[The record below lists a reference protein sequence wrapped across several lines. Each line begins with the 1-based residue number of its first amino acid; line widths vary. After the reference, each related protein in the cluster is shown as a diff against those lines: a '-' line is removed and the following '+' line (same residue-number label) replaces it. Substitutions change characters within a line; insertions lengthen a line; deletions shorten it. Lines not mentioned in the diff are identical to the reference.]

1 MLVLGVGELWGQ
13 TKVSDGVYY
22 IKNSNEG
29 GDKWYLWPA
38 ITVTK
43 NGNNFQ
49 YAYKYLTTHDG
60 KTADAVDQDGVVYP
74 AHDDT
79 YCRWIVKNT
88 EGKIQLINP
97 KLNKYVVIPQ
107 NKVLNSGKDVVFA
120 DEPTGNAINY
130 SYFVLNNDN
139 SPYKISPPSG
149 LDGINYG
156 DKDASAFSFNSKNGT
171 DRTWLTWSSQNS
183 NIPHLN
189 DNSVNGLIQF
199 YSSGT
204 PTWSFELVTLEEP
217 TISDVNP
224 ETNQVTVIGPDWLP
238 EGYKIHYTFSADEE
252 PDNPTATSSEMTDG
266 EFTVPV
272 AGTLKVVVVR
282 YGVVLSAVKSKFVE
296 PQCKTPVITYSA
308 VTGKVSI
315 TSDTPNAIIYYT
327 LDESD
332 PASSSTREQYTAP
345 FSVADRA
352 TVKAI
357 ATKSGFKNSEI
368 ASVRLVLNPTI
379 TLAENELTYNGSA
392 KEPAVNIVKNGDT
405 TIPAS
410 EYTVTYSN
418 NINAGNEAVVKI
430 TDAEGGDYI
439 VYGSKTFTINPA
451 GVTLTANSGTEA
463 YDGTEKTVTGFA
475 SSVNGLTF
483 EGVNASGSGTN
494 AGEYDVTLTGVTI
507 NTTKDTS
514 GNYVVTSTVNG
525 KLTIT
530 PKALTIIAKPVTI
543 TYGEEPANDGVT
555 YGEFAPGEDESVLSG
570 TLAYAYNYAQ
580 YDDAG
585 NYTITPS
592 GLSNDNYNIT
602 FAPGVLTVAK
612 KEVGL
617 TWDETTSFVYDG
629 SAHAPTATASGMING
644 DVISVTVIGAQTN
657 AGDYTATASL
667 TGDKASSYQLPDAH
681 TQEFS
686 ITKVPLTITANNNAI
701 TYGNAP
707 AGNGVTCEGFVNSET
722 ASVLGG
728 TLDYD
733 YSYTQYGDV
742 GNTYTI
748 TPKGLTSVNYEITFA
763 AGTLTV
769 NAKEVSLSWGET
781 TFEYDGS
788 PHAPI
793 ATAIGLV
800 NSDVVTVTVTGAQIN
815 VGNYTATAS
824 ALTGD
829 KAGNYLLPDDNTQS
843 FTISRRNIG
852 SGTLVSGYTLDFG
865 EDNTI
870 LLTDDNIGRT
880 LVLSTDYSVGDDTD
894 PSAKY
899 SERRVTGQ
907 GNYTGYFDVRNVV
920 ISFTTDTDQ
929 EDWSATFSAE
939 KADESDVG
947 LALPEGVSAFIIS
960 GIQGEWAIPEPLNYI
975 PAGVPV
981 LLVAHK
987 KINGFVATQTENG
1000 DVTPITDAQKTKNM
1014 LEEVTENT
1022 PGYDPVSESAPFT
1035 TKQIYLLYKN
1045 EFVFNKAGNMKK
1057 GKVYLNPNHA
1067 APSPE
1072 PAPSRLQI
1080 AWNYTTGIED
1090 GKGKMDEGRCERWYT
1105 LDGRCLS
1112 GKPDAKGL
1120 YIVGGKKIVVK

>member
-1 MLVLGVGELWGQ
+1 MLAATINFNLPNGYYYLGNEAGANDIAPYDGSDFTANFYMCPVFSNNKADKNYLGGNETKPLITTFKSFSDNTKNQGKTYSWAVWYIEAATGDNTGYFYIKHRDSGQ
-13 TKVSDGVYY
+13 YLVANDNESPAKNRRRINLGPTTKPKDDGSEGDGLFRIQSDDNGVTYY
-22 IKNSNEG
+22 ISSKTKSN
-29 GDKWYLWPA
+29 GD
-38 ITVTK
+38 
-43 NGNNFQ
+43 N
-49 YAYKYLTTHDG
+49 KYL
-60 KTADAVDQDGVVYP
+60 
-74 AHDDT
+74 
-79 YCRWIVKNT
+79 
-88 EGKIQLINP
+88 NP
-97 KLNKYVVIPQ
+97 SKGNKDY
-107 NKVLNSGKDVVFA
+107 LYA
-120 DEPTGNAINY
+120 T
-130 SYFVLNNDN
+130 NDN
-139 SPYKISPPSG
+139 SDTG
-149 LDGINYG
+149 GIFG
-156 DKDASAFSFNSKNGT
+156 
-171 DRTWLTWSSQNS
+171 
-183 NIPHLN
+183 
-189 DNSVNGLIQF
+189 F
-199 YSSGT
+199 YSDKNNNSA
-204 PTWSFELVTLEEP
+204 WHFV
-217 TISDVNP
+217 
-224 ETNQVTVIGPDWLP
+224 QLP
-238 EGYKIHYTFSADEE
+238 CD
-252 PDNPTATSSEMTDG
+252 
-266 EFTVPV
+266 
-272 AGTLKVVVVR
+272 
-282 YGVVLSAVKSKFVE
+282 
-296 PQCKTPVITYSA
+296 TPVITYNNTNNK
-308 VTGKVSI
+308 VTI
-315 TSDTPNAIIYYT
+315 TCTEGATIYYT
-327 LDESD
+327 LDGT
-332 PASSSTREQYTAP
+332 PPSTGSTLYEEP
-345 FSVADRA
+345 FDGANQ
-352 TVKAI
+352 TTIKAI
-357 ATKSGFKNSEI
+357 ATKTEYGNSAI
-368 ASVRLVLNPTI
+368 ASAKLVLNPTI
-379 TLAENELTYNGSA
+379 TLTESEYTYIGSA
-392 KEPAVNIVKNGDT
+392 ITPEVSIVKDVETPIN
-405 TIPAS
+405 PS
-410 EYTVTYSN
+410 EYTVSCSDNT
-418 NINAGNEAVVKI
+418 NAGTATVNIVDKA
-430 TDAEGGDYI
+430 GGDYI
-439 VYGSKTFTINPA
+439 VYGSTSFTINPA
-451 GVTLTANSGTEA
+451 EVTLTANSGTVP
-463 YDGTEKTVTGFA
+463 YDGTEKTVTGFT
-475 SSVNGLTF
+475 SSLDGLTF
-483 EGVNASGSGTN
+483 EGVTASGSGTN
-494 AGEYDVTLTGVTI
+494 IGEYDVTFTGVTI
-507 NTTKDTS
+507 GTTKDTS
-514 GNYVVTSTVNG
+514 GNYVVTETING
-525 KLTIT
+525 TLTIT
-530 PKALTIIAKPVTI
+530 PK
-543 TYGEEPANDGVT
+543 
-555 YGEFAPGEDESVLSG
+555 
-570 TLAYAYNYAQ
+570 
-580 YDDAG
+580 
-585 NYTITPS
+585 
-592 GLSNDNYNIT
+592 
-602 FAPGVLTVAK
+602 
-612 KEVGL
+612 
-617 TWDETTSFVYDG
+617 
-629 SAHAPTATASGMING
+629 
-644 DVISVTVIGAQTN
+644 
-657 AGDYTATASL
+657 
-667 TGDKASSYQLPDAH
+667 
-681 TQEFS
+681 
-686 ITKVPLTITANNNAI
+686 PLTITADSDTKVYDGTPLTKDSYTIDGLMAGDVIESVVITGSQTNAGSSNNVPSAAVVKKGDEVVNANYEI
-701 TYGNAP
+701 TYTNGTLEVTKKPLTITAEGKSKAYGEDDPALTYTSEGLINDDIITGALTREAGENAGTYAILQGGVTAGNNYAISYTGANLTITKVGLTVTANNHTIIYGDAP

-788 PHAPI
+788 PHAPT

-865 EDNTI
+865 EDKTI

-987 KINGFVATQTENG
+987 KINGFVATQTESG
-1000 DVTPITDAQKTKNM
+1000 DVTPITDVQKTKNM
-1014 LEEVTENT
+1014 LEEVTETT
-1022 PGYDPVSESAPFT
+1022 PGYDPVSESAPFA

-1090 GKGKMDEGRCERWYT
+1090 GKGKMDEGRSERWYT